1 MKLLDAMYS
10 IVSAEGQQLRLQL
23 HPEHEIYQ
31 AHFPGNPITP
41 GVCQVQIV
49 AELAGRQLQR
59 HLTLHRVVNLKFTAP
74 VSPVET
80 PQIDVTLASLSEVE
94 DCVKVKG
101 SIAAAGTGALMT
113 KFSLEFKYEALW
125 KE

>member
-1 MKLLDAMYS
+1 MYS

-59 HLTLHRVVNLKFTAP
+59 HRLLHPGGRL
-74 VSPVET
+74 
-80 PQIDVTLASLSEVE
+80 
-94 DCVKVKG
+94 CG
-101 SIAAAGTGALMT
+101 SHADEGYQRRHHTQR
-113 KFSLEFKYEALW
+113 
-125 KE
+125 

>member
-59 HLTLHRVVNLKFTAP
+59 HLTLHKVVNLKFTAP

-80 PQIDVTLASLSEVE
+80 PLIDVTLTSLSEAE

-101 SIAAAGTGALMT
+101 TIAAAGTGTLMT
-113 KFSLEFKYEALW
+113 KFSLEFKS
-125 KE
+125 